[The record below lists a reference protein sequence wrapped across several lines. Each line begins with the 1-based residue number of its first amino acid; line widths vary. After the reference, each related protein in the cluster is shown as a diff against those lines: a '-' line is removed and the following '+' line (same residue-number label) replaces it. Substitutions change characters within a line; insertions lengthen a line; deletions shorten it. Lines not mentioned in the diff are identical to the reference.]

1 MPRGGPQLSVL
12 VAMASVGTSNCK
24 RKRLVLTI
32 SDKLKICQL
41 VRSGR
46 TLQGVSDEYGVGKST
61 VHDIVK
67 SEEKL
72 QAFQKE
78 IKDGDCIKKRKRLKK
93 ADLLALDKAVFLWFI
108 HQRCKGTPISGPLLM
123 SIALQLY
130 PLVYPDDENPSSF
143 KAGTGRLKRFKDR
156 HGVRALSVQGESLSA
171 AADSVEPFKEKL
183 TTIMEGKSLTL
194 NQVFN
199 SDKTGLYWKLMPNKT
214 LVSSRE

>member
-1 MPRGGPQLSVL
+1 
-12 VAMASVGTSNCK
+12 MASVSSSNRK

-46 TLQGVSDEYGVGKST
+46 TLQSVADEYGVGKST

-78 IKDGDCIKKRKRLKK
+78 IKDGDCIKKRKTVKK

-108 HQRCKGTPISGPLLM
+108 QQRCKGRPISGLLLM
-123 SIALQLY
+123 REALQLY

-143 KAGTGRLKRFKDR
+143 KAGTGWLKRFKDR

-183 TTIMEGKSLTL
+183 STINVESG
-194 NQVFN
+194 V
-199 SDKTGLYWKLMPNKT
+199 
-214 LVSSRE
+214 